1 MPAPKVRR
9 RIWLVCDDCGSE
21 FRGDVTYTIL
31 KRSEETGEEQLE
43 LDHILTLCPR
53 EPTPHAPSHV
63 NIRPRGA

>member
-1 MPAPKVRR
+1 MPPKVRR
-9 RIWLVCDDCGSE
+9 RKWLVCDDCGSE
-21 FRGDVTYTIL
+21 FPGDVTYTIL

-63 NIRPRGA
+63 NIRPRDA